1 MPVLTDEMKRI
12 VAEQKLGFV
21 ASVCADG
28 TPNLSPKGTFLV
40 RDDDHLLFGEIRSP
54 QTVSNIAE
62 NPVVDINFVDVLSRI
77 GFRCKGQARMVK
89 KGSSEFDS
97 LLPAF
102 VEQWND
108 FCDLFNGIV
117 VVRIDEAKHLFS
129 PAYDIGSMEED
140 LRRHYLAYFT
150 EINDR
155 RLVDAKQNR

>member
-1 MPVLTDEMKRI
+1 MPALTDEMKRI
-12 VAEQKLGFV
+12 VTDHKLGFV

-40 RDDDHLLFGEIRSP
+40 RDDDHLMFGEIRSP
-54 QTVSNIAE
+54 QTILNIAE
-62 NPVVDINFVDVLSRI
+62 NPVVEINFVDVLSRT
-77 GFRCKGQARMVK
+77 GLRCKGPARMVRK
-89 KGSSEFDS
+89 DSSEFDS

-102 VEQWND
+102 VEQWSD

-117 VVRIDEAKHLFS
+117 VVRINEATPLFS
-129 PAYDIGSMEED
+129 PAYDIGSTEED

-155 RLVDAKQNR
+155 RIAEAKQNR